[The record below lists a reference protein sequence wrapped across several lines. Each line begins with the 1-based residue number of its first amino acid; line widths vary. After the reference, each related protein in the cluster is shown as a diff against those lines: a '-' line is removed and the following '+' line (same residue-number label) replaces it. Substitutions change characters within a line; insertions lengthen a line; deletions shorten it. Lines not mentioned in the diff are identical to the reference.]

1 DSRHLL
7 GLHNTGENGGETE
20 CGDEISRPML
30 SGVPLLFCQRF
41 SHMGRGGN
49 APVRR
54 LVTFKEALHLLIGQL
69 PECEPPTHRLLP
81 KGARPPP
88 YYRSQC
94 LREPTAAAWLGVGYS
109 FNSLYGQRF
118 STRPLRYAV
127 SHPRLVSTTSRRY
140 RPRCRFPTRNA
151 WLSTVTVPA
160 MLTR

>member
-1 DSRHLL
+1 ECHHATRLVAVAGQDVEHPLLETCLKLCELRGNLERGNVVDSRHLL

-20 CGDEISRPML
+20 GGDEISRPML

-69 PECEPPTHRLLP
+69 PECEPTTHRLLP

-109 FNSLYGQRF
+109 FNSLYG
-118 STRPLRYAV
+118 
-127 SHPRLVSTTSRRY
+127 
-140 RPRCRFPTRNA
+140 
-151 WLSTVTVPA
+151 
-160 MLTR
+160 

>member
-1 DSRHLL
+1 VR
-7 GLHNTGENGGETE
+7 LH
-20 CGDEISRPML
+20 DELSVVRP
-30 SGVPLLFCQRF
+30 S
-41 SHMGRGGN
+41 
-49 APVRR
+49 
-54 LVTFKEALHLLIGQL
+54 KLH
-69 PECEPPTHRLLP
+69 CEPTTHRLLP

-151 WLSTVTVPA
+151 WISTVTVPA
-160 MLTR
+160 MLTRRMNVTCPSPTACPSVGTTTLHPSLCSP